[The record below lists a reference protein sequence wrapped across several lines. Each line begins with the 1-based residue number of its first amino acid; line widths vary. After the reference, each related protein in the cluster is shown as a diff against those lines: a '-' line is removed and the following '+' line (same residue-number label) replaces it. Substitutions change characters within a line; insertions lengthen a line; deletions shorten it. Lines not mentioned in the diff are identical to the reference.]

1 MSKAFPITHRELERA
16 WRDLR
21 RSSQVVP
28 RCNSHRLL
36 IVYAVECGLKA
47 VWLRRQHRNLFEGQ
61 DIDRFGHD
69 LNEILRELKPG
80 RQFEPLPV
88 VVKLKSV
95 KPVEVG
101 QAPRP
106 RSGGIEALHQAW
118 RYGAPLMEP
127 SDEAMELHLERVAQ
141 WIAKELQ

>member
-1 MSKAFPITHRELERA
+1 MSKALPITHRELERA
-16 WRDLR
+16 WRELR
-21 RSSQVVP
+21 RSSQVES

-36 IVYAVECGLKA
+36 MVYAVECGLKA

-88 VVKLKSV
+88 AVQL
-95 KPVEVG
+95 PDIEVG
-101 QAPRP
+101 SPPRP
-106 RSGGIEALHQAW
+106 RTRSGGLDALHQAW
-118 RYGAPLMEP
+118 RYGAHLTEP
-127 SDEAMELHLERVAQ
+127 SDEAMERHLERVAQ

>member
-1 MSKAFPITHRELERA
+1 MSKALPITDRELVRA
-16 WRDLR
+16 WRELR
-21 RSSQVVP
+21 RSSQVES

-36 IVYAVECGLKA
+36 MVYAVECGLKA
-47 VWLRRQHRNLFEGQ
+47 VWLRRQHRALFEGQ

-69 LNEILRELKPG
+69 LNEILRDLKPG

-88 VVKLKSV
+88 AVHLQ
-95 KPVEVG
+95 PIEVG
-101 QAPRP
+101 RPPRP
-106 RSGGIEALHQAW
+106 RARSGGLEALHQAW
-118 RYGAPLMEP
+118 RYGAHLTEP